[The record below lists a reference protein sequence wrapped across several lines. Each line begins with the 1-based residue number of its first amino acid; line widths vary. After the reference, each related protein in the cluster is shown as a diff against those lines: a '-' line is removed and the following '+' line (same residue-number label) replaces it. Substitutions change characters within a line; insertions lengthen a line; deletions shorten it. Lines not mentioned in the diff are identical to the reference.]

1 MSGQK
6 QNHYQ
11 RISSIYED
19 LWSYSP
25 EHIKFMTTK
34 IIEYLRLKTTDN
46 LVDLGC
52 GTGLYSKSILQQ
64 IQLDNPIICVD
75 CSKSMLEQ
83 IPLSY
88 QYKTVAVDAIDFVSQ
103 AEVYNKV
110 FMKEVIHHID
120 NKELLFSSLFKRLPS
135 NGIFLLILLPP
146 TIDYPLFSEALQ
158 RYEKGQPHYNNL
170 TKLLEKVGFNISV
183 NFVESLQ
190 KIPKYKYLKMVENR
204 YMSLLSSFDDKQLAE
219 GLKEMEQKYAQQSIL
234 EFPDRFVFITANKL

>member
-1 MSGQK
+1 MTGQN

-25 EHIKFMTTK
+25 EHMRFLTTK
-34 IIEYLRLKTTDN
+34 IIESLQLRTTDI

-75 CSKSMLEQ
+75 CSKSMIEQ
-83 IPLSY
+83 IPLNS
-88 QYKTVAVDAIDFVSQ
+88 QYKTMALDAIDFVSQ

-120 NKELLFSSLFKRLPS
+120 NKELLFSNLFKRLPS
-135 NGIFLLILLPP
+135 DGIFLLILLPP
-146 TIDYPLFSEALQ
+146 TIDYPLFRSALQ
-158 RYEKGQPHYNNL
+158 RYEKCQPHYNNL

-183 NFVESLQ
+183 NFVENLQ
-190 KIPKYKYLKMVENR
+190 KIPKSKYFQMVENR
-204 YMSLLSSFDDKQLAE
+204 YMSLLSFFDDKQLAE
-219 GLKEMEQKYAQQSIL
+219 GLKEMEQKYVQQSIL
-234 EFPDRFVFITANKL
+234 EFPDRFVFITANKS